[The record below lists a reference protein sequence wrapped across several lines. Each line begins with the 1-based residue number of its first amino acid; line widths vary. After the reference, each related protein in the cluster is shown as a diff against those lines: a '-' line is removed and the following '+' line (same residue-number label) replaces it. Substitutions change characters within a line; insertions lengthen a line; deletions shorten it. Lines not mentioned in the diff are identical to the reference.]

1 MMIVIDHNSRIPIYE
16 QIKTQII
23 VLINSGVLTPGDKLP
38 SLRALAGELS
48 LNFNTIKKVFAQLEA
63 DGVIESRH
71 GAGFFVATSAIDN
84 KNVLAKAEEE
94 LRLTLARVRDAGLT
108 VEEAERILSEI
119 YKKEEHQ

>member
-1 MMIVIDHNSRIPIYE
+1 MMIVIDHASRIPIYE

-23 VLINSGVLTPGDKLP
+23 ALINSGVLSPGDKLP

-63 DGVIESRH
+63 DGVIESRP
-71 GAGFFVATSAIDN
+71 GAGFFVTASAVEN

-94 LRLTLARVRDAGLT
+94 LKLTLSRVRDAGLS
-108 VEEAERILSEI
+108 EESALRILSEI
-119 YKKEEHQ
+119 YKKEEN